1 MVFES
6 NSRQYILVL
15 LRSCRVCA
23 RAHRGKRA
31 TFLVP
36 ADEIRPVARHPS
48 LYNKIFFKLWK
59 SNNKRSAFFISHGRE
74 MRKRLVEPKLKVIVL
89 TARFNNKDETGIR
102 NKPITAIL
110 GSARGNRQ
118 IGRAR
123 RSSPNLLSTL
133 EQTRRQRTNSVAQ
146 EKSFS
151 RNMFQNRSKNFLR
164 CKVKAMIARCHYDVH
179 SEYTK
184 LELPTRIDRGGGNS
198 DFRRE
203 RCNNRFFSEWRIAIR
218 NKWLAICGPVTAFS
232 RSLGRERVGMKQ
244 IVLDLNATM
253 LWFLNEKG
261 LINYSKTYYFCSFFR
276 HCLSHPADTDGTTT

>member
-23 RAHRGKRA
+23 RAHTGKRA

-36 ADEIRPVARHPS
+36 ADERWPVARHPS
-48 LYNKIFFKLWK
+48 LYNKIFFLNFESRITKGLKNK
-59 SNNKRSAFFISHGRE
+59 SVFFIPHGRE

-203 RCNNRFFSEWRIAIR
+203 RCNNRFFSE
-218 NKWLAICGPVTAFS
+218 
-232 RSLGRERVGMKQ
+232 
-244 IVLDLNATM
+244 
-253 LWFLNEKG
+253 
-261 LINYSKTYYFCSFFR
+261 
-276 HCLSHPADTDGTTT
+276 